1 MDKTRDT
8 RSIQG
13 DGDEIDL
20 LALVRTVWRGK
31 WTIALV
37 MFSAFAPAVIY
48 LYFVAVPM
56 YRSTA
61 VIALDSQQQNVV
73 TDIESVLSGMG
84 SDAATLNTEAVV
96 LKSRILGGKLV
107 DELELITDP
116 EFNELLQ
123 PKPKYS
129 LRAMLRQMLGRAEP
143 PVPLPEE
150 IRNAVID
157 NVLRAMEVSYLRQS
171 LVFEVSVTS
180 ANRSKAA
187 TIANDLARLYIENQ
201 LQEKLDA
208 TDSAIRFLSD
218 QTAKL
223 QIELQVF
230 EAKLKA
236 FNESTELVSMEV
248 LGGLQRQVKELR
260 ERISGARAATAA
272 TETRLSSLGVLAAAG
287 DPEAFAAF
295 ADDPRLD
302 DLIPRWKAGNIN
314 DTALQSAVQA
324 VVLRAESEVKEADDQ
339 LSALV
344 MSEATLDALIS
355 RQSDELV
362 RQQELTR
369 SVETTRLMYES
380 FLQRLKETSVQRGLQ
395 EPDSRLLSEAV
406 PRPAISPRRTL
417 VAAVALVLGALIGMA
432 IVMAREML
440 FASFR
445 TSDELRLHTGQS
457 VLGAIPVIPGS
468 ARKDALKYQRD
479 KPTSVIAEAVRNL
492 RTSILLS
499 NVDNPPKVILIT
511 SSVPGEGKT
520 TLALSL
526 AQNMAGLGKRVILIE
541 GDIRKRIFAEYFDV
555 KAGVSLLE
563 ALTDPGSLANAE
575 LRQMD
580 IGVDLLVAAKT
591 NVNAADLFASDKFA
605 DLLTELRKGYDY
617 ILIDTPPVLAVPD
630 ARIIGPLADAIIY
643 VVLWNS
649 TTRTQVRQGL
659 EMFSSVGLKVS
670 GLVLNR
676 VDSRQMKRYG
686 YAGQYGYDAY
696 RSKYYD
702 V

>member
-1 MDKTRDT
+1 MDKTRDI

-20 LALVRTVWRGK
+20 LGLARTAWRGK
-31 WTIALV
+31 WFIALV
-37 MFSAFAPAVIY
+37 MFSLFALAVVY

-61 VIALDSQQQNVV
+61 VIALDSQEQNVV

-84 SDAATLNTEAVV
+84 SDAATLNTEVVV
-96 LKSRILGGKLV
+96 LKSRQLVGKLV
-107 DELELITDP
+107 DTLELIKDP
-116 EFNELLQ
+116 EFNGLLQ

-129 LRAMLRQMLGRAEP
+129 PRAMLRQMLGRPEP
-143 PVPLPEE
+143 SVPLPAG

-157 NVLRAMEVSYLRQS
+157 NVLRAMEVSYVRLS
-171 LVFEVSVTS
+171 LVFEISVTS
-180 ANRSKAA
+180 PNQSKAA
-187 TIANDLARLYIENQ
+187 AIANELARLYIEGQ

-208 TDSAIRFLSD
+208 TESAITFLSD

-223 QIELQVF
+223 QIELQVS
-230 EAKLKA
+230 EAELKA
-236 FNESTELVSMEV
+236 FNESTELVNLEFLS
-248 LGGLQRQVKELR
+248 GLQRQVKELR
-260 ERISGARAATAA
+260 ERITGAGAATTDA
-272 TETRLSSLGVLAAAG
+272 ETRLSRLKVLAAAG
-287 DPEAFAAF
+287 NPEAFAAF
-295 ADDPRLD
+295 AGDPRLD
-302 DLIPRWKAGNIN
+302 DLIPRWKAGTIK
-314 DTALQSAVQA
+314 DPVLQSAVQA
-324 VVLRAESEVKEADDQ
+324 VVLRAETEVKRAAEQ

-344 MSEATLDALIS
+344 MSQAELDGQIS

-362 RQQELTR
+362 KQQELTR

-395 EPDSRLLSEAV
+395 KPDSRLLSEAV
-406 PRPAISPRRTL
+406 PRPAISPRKSL
-417 VAAVALVLGALIGMA
+417 GAALALVLGAMIGLA
-432 IVMAREML
+432 IVFAREML

-445 TSDELRLHTGQS
+445 TSDELRHHTGLS
-457 VLGAIPVIPGS
+457 VLGSIPVIPS
-468 ARKDALKYQRD
+468 NARKDALKYQRD

-541 GDIRKRIFAEYFDV
+541 GDIRRRIFAEYFDV

-563 ALTDPGSLANAE
+563 ALTDPSCLAKAE
-575 LRQMD
+575 LRQED

-591 NVNAADLFASDKFA
+591 NVNAADLFASEKFA
-605 DLLTELRKGYDY
+605 NLLTELRKSYDY

-630 ARIIGPLADAIIY
+630 ARIIGPLVDAI
-643 VVLWNS
+643 VFCVLWNS

-670 GLVLNR
+670 GLVLAR